1 MTSQPATETIK
12 NTRLDDVFARLAT
25 AKKPALISYIM
36 GGDPNAEISVEL
48 MKTLAT
54 AGSDVIELGMPFSDP
69 TADGPTI
76 QRAGIRALK
85 NGATITTVFEQLY
98 EFRQSNTETPVILM
112 GYFNPILHY
121 GIENF
126 CADAESA
133 GADGLII
140 VDLPPEESAELEPFA
155 NAKNLHLIR
164 LLAPTTNDER
174 LDYVLDNA
182 SGFVY
187 FVSMTGTTGTKSINP
202 STVVPHLTRLRKHTK
217 LPIAVGFGIKT
228 PEQAEE
234 IGKFA
239 DAVVVGSAIVD
250 LVGKSADS
258 LNTMDNANLKHKITA
273 DVFEFVA
280 SLAKKLKVIT
290 RLK

>member
-1 MTSQPATETIK
+1 MNQPAEKTE
-12 NTRLDDVFARLAT
+12 NLSRLDGVFAKLA
-25 AKKPALISYIM
+25 AVKKPALISYVM

-48 MKTLAT
+48 MRNLAA

-76 QRAGIRALK
+76 QKAAIRALK
-85 NGATITTVFEQLY
+85 DGATITKVFEQLY
-98 EFRQSNTETPVILM
+98 EFRQTNAETPVILM

-121 GIENF
+121 GIEEF
-126 CADAESA
+126 CHDAELA

-140 VDLPPEESAELEPFA
+140 VDLPPEESAEIEPFA
-155 NAKNLHLIR
+155 AAKNLHLIR
-164 LLAPTTNDER
+164 LLAPTTPDDR
-174 LDYVLDNA
+174 LEYVLDKS

-187 FVSMTGTTGTKSINP
+187 FISMTGTTGTKTVNP
-202 STVVPHLTRLRKHTK
+202 STVVPHLTRLRKYTD
-217 LPIAVGFGIKT
+217 LPIAVGFGVKT

-239 DAVVVGSAIVD
+239 DAVVVGSAIVE
-250 LVGKSADS
+250 LVERSADGF
-258 LNTMDNANLKHKITA
+258 NTMDNNSLKHKISA

-280 SLAKKLKVIT
+280 SLSKKLKLVT
-290 RLK
+290 KLG